1 MATKETALEKV
12 AGADERPMKKRLQI
26 EYLLGQY
33 KQSHPDVD
41 PAIEPHLIAEWAIKQ
56 GISRPVPQTPEEIL
70 RKDIARY
77 LKNDYID
84 DPQGRHVRKNHAIFI
99 PVVTKDGIV
108 RRSRWYEKDIAPPE
122 HMRLSLQLR
131 RTAAFHDVRQM
142 DLDFQSYNDNN
153 VYGVKLPLMDY
164 NMNPDVQES
173 NLPATYPS
181 APPDDEEGDDEV

>member
-1 MATKETALEKV
+1 MDTKEKV
-12 AGADERPMKKRLQI
+12 VEAGERPRKKRLQI
-26 EYLLGQY
+26 EYVMDQY
-33 KQSHPDVD
+33 RLAHPGVD
-41 PAIEPHLIAEWAIKQ
+41 PAVEPHLIAEWAIKA
-56 GISRPVPQTPEEIL
+56 GISRPVPETPEELL

-77 LKNDYID
+77 LKNDYVD

-99 PVVTKDGIV
+99 QVQTPEGPK
-108 RRSRWYEKDIAPPE
+108 RRSRWYEKDVAPPE

-153 VYGVKLPLMDY
+153 VYGETLAPMDY
-164 NMNPDVQES
+164 NFNHDLQEA

-181 APPDDEEGDDEV
+181 APSFDGDDEDDEEI

>member
-1 MATKETALEKV
+1 MATKETVV
-12 AGADERPMKKRLQI
+12 AAGERPRKKRLQI
-26 EYLLGQY
+26 EYVMEQY
-33 KQSHPDVD
+33 RLAHPGVD
-41 PAIEPHLIAEWAIKQ
+41 PAVEPHLIAEWAIKA
-56 GISRPVPQTPEEIL
+56 GISRPVPETPEELL

-77 LKNDYID
+77 LKNDYVD

-99 PVVTKDGIV
+99 QVQTQDGPK
-108 RRSRWYEKDIAPPE
+108 RRSRWYEKDVAPPE

-153 VYGVKLPLMDY
+153 VYGEKLAPMDY
-164 NMNPDVQES
+164 NFNHDVQEA

-181 APPDDEEGDDEV
+181 APSFDVDDEDDEI